1 MPYEA
6 LTSEEFNEAFET
18 LKKNK
23 SPGHDDIN
31 SNTLIYN
38 KKELKIPLM
47 HICSLSLKTGV
58 FPEQLKIAKITPVY
72 KKGEKSEFTNYR
84 PISILPVISKL
95 LERIMYNRIYK
106 HITKNNLLYTKQFG
120 YQAKNSTSFA
130 IIKLIDQIAK
140 AFDENK
146 FTLGIFIDLSKAF
159 DTVDHSILLE
169 KLKYYGI
176 KHTAHQWLS
185 NYLTN
190 RKQYLSY
197 NRPSTDYS
205 SITCGV
211 PQGSILGPLLF
222 LIYVNDLQYVSSI
235 LDTIMFADDTNLF
248 LSERNIKK
256 LFSTMNTELTKLNNW
271 FSANK
276 LSLNETKTV
285 YSFFH
290 PLNKSDTIPL
300 ILPSLKINNH
310 TIKRETSIKFLG
322 VIIDENITWRNHI
335 NYLSNKISKNIGV
348 MYRARRFLNLQNM
361 KSLYFSLIHSYINY
375 GNIAWGSTNKTKL
388 LKLHKHQKHAGRII
402 FFKRRTSPSRNLM
415 KKLNILNTYQ
425 INLYQNLIFMYQH
438 KSQTLPSVFQNIL
451 KKINHKYPTRKSE
464 LDYKIPSK
472 KSKISQFSIS
482 HRAPYLWNNIL
493 SDKLKTC
500 ASLPSFKNKVKYFLF
515 SQDNESIYF

>member
-1 MPYEA
+1 
-6 LTSEEFNEAFET
+6 
-18 LKKNK
+18 
-23 SPGHDDIN
+23 
-31 SNTLIYN
+31 
-38 KKELKIPLM
+38 M

-120 YQAKNSTSFA
+120 FQAKNSTSFA

-197 NRPSTDYS
+197 NTSSTDYS
-205 SITCGV
+205 SIACGV
-211 PQGSILGPLLF
+211 PQGSIMGPLLF

-361 KSLYFSLIHSYINY
+361 KYLYFSLIHSYINY
-375 GNIAWGSTNKTKL
+375 GNIAWGSTKTKL
-388 LKLHKHQKHAGRII
+388 N
-402 FFKRRTSPSRNLM
+402 S
-415 KKLNILNTYQ
+415 LNYINT
-425 INLYQNLIFMYQH
+425 
-438 KSQTLPSVFQNIL
+438 KSMPV
-451 KKINHKYPTRKSE
+451 
-464 LDYKIPSK
+464 
-472 KSKISQFSIS
+472 
-482 HRAPYLWNNIL
+482 A
-493 SDKLKTC
+493 
-500 ASLPSFKNKVKYFLF
+500 
-515 SQDNESIYF
+515 